1 MHFGLLLILLLS
13 SCSANASEHEVT
25 LNRYAQIVEEGGE
38 LTEVLTHSAL
48 VQAQASRQLMEELG
62 YTQRGRAQFEIWSFS
77 KDLASGCLDLTE
89 IAVVDD
95 QGSFLSLG
103 QRRSSFTATF
113 TRESLISEFEVG
125 QEGC

>member
-13 SCSANASEHEVT
+13 SCSASASEHEVT
-25 LNRYAQIVEEGGE
+25 LNRYAQLVEEGGE

-48 VQAQASRQLMEELG
+48 AQAQASRQLMEELG

-77 KDLASGCLDLTE
+77 SGMASGCLDLTGVE
-89 IAVVDD
+89 VIDD
-95 QGSFLSLG
+95 QGAFVSLG
-103 QRRSSFTATF
+103 QRRSSFIATF
-113 TRESLISEFEVG
+113 TRESLISEFEVS